1 MRRTIAFSAI
11 LFAIA
16 ISGNLHSAGP
26 GGIIT
31 PEDFYCGYDDEMKEC
46 TWVLKGSVCIADE
59 NCKPVVVTPP
69 GGKE

>member
-1 MRRTIAFSAI
+1 MKRLIIFSAI
-11 LFAIA
+11 FFAAA

-31 PEDFYCGYDDEMKEC
+31 PEDFYCGYDDGMKEC